1 MHVLSADNLLKKTTT
16 NIFNCGYGSGYSVKE
31 VITEM
36 EKIIKNKLQVEIGP
50 RRPNDIA
57 VSIANSDKFKKEFN
71 WKPRF
76 NNLNIILSSALN
88 WERNNS

>member
-1 MHVLSADNLLKKTTT
+1 MVTNFVLVILQDKKQDQAGALLLACTISILK
-16 NIFNCGYGSGYSVKE
+16 N
-31 VITEM
+31 
-36 EKIIKNKLQVEIGP
+36 IIKNKLQVEIGP

-76 NNLNIILSSALN
+76 NNLNYILRSALE
-88 WERNNS
+88 WEKIN

>member
-1 MHVLSADNLLKKTTT
+1 MHVLATNNLLKNGTS
-16 NIFNCGYGSGYSVKE
+16 NIYNCGYGNGYSVKE
-31 VITEM
+31 VIAEM
-36 EKIIKNKLQVEIGP
+36 ENIIKNKLQVEIGP

-76 NNLNIILSSALN
+76 NNLNYILRSALE
-88 WERNNS
+88 WEKIN

>member
-1 MHVLSADNLLKKTTT
+1 
-16 NIFNCGYGSGYSVKE
+16 
-31 VITEM
+31 M
-36 EKIIKNKLQVEIGP
+36 ENIIKNKLQVEIGP
-50 RRPNDIA
+50 RRPKDIA

-88 WERNNS
+88 WEKNNS

>member
-1 MHVLSADNLLKKTTT
+1 MSNHN
-16 NIFNCGYGSGYSVKE
+16 NINFESF
-31 VITEM
+31 I
-36 EKIIKNKLQVEIGP
+36 
-50 RRPNDIA
+50 
-57 VSIANSDKFKKEFN
+57 NSDKFKKEFN

>member
-1 MHVLSADNLLKKTTT
+1 
-16 NIFNCGYGSGYSVKE
+16 
-31 VITEM
+31 M
-36 EKIIKNKLQVEIGP
+36 EKIIKSKLQVEIGP